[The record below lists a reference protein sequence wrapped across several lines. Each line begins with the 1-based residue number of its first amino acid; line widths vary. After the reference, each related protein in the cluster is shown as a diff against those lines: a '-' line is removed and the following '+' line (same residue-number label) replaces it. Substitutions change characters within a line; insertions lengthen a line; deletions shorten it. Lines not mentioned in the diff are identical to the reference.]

1 MGFERGL
8 TGLSPRLLML
18 IGLSMLVASIL
29 LSMASMLTY
38 YSVIH
43 YSTIYNL
50 TTIEIPL
57 TSILENTD
65 PGNLVNITLTVENI
79 DTHIA
84 RITVFNRLIEYSE
97 YVKPGEVVV
106 FTLDNL
112 FYNIMA
118 SEDTQVSINMTCIR
132 EEKPFLLL
140 SLLSLVTFTIG
151 TVVSAFYVYLK
162 TLEKMRPQQEP
173 FMHP

>member
-1 MGFERGL
+1 MTGL
-8 TGLSPRLLML
+8 TPRLLML

-50 TTIEIPL
+50 TTMEIPL

-65 PGNLVNITLTVENI
+65 PGNLVNITLTVENM

-97 YVKPGEVVV
+97 YVKPGEAVV

-118 SEDTQVSINMTCIR
+118 SEDTRVLINMTCIK

-140 SLLSLVTFTIG
+140 SLLSLVAFTIG
-151 TVVSAFYVYLK
+151 TVISAFYVYLK
-162 TLEKMRPQQEP
+162 MLEKMRPQQEP

>member
-1 MGFERGL
+1 VGFGRGL
-8 TGLSPRLLML
+8 TGLTPRLLML
-18 IGLSMLVASIL
+18 IGLSMLVVSIL
-29 LSMASMLTY
+29 LSMASTLTY

-50 TTIEIPL
+50 TTMEIPL
-57 TSILENTD
+57 TSILENTS
-65 PGNLVNITLTVENI
+65 PENLVNITLTVENM

-97 YVKPGEVVV
+97 YVEPGKVVV

-118 SEDTQVSINMTCIR
+118 SENTRVLINMTCIR

-140 SLLSLVTFTIG
+140 SLLSLATFTIG
-151 TVVSAFYVYLK
+151 TVISAFYVYLK
-162 TLEKMRPQQEP
+162 TLEKTRSQQES
-173 FMHP
+173 FMYP